1 MARFILVKSPPG
13 EYSETKTDSGSFYIN
28 VEMIKY
34 VAQNAQNPDRSSIR
48 FVGDEHALAI
58 DESAA
63 SFVDRSGA
71 D

>member
-13 EYSETKTDSGSFYIN
+13 EYSETKTDSGSFHIN

-63 SFVDRSGA
+63 SFVSRSGV